1 MRIANII
8 EEGKLG
14 GPQVRICAV
23 AAALRGVVDT
33 TVIMPVENSEDFR
46 LRCEASGV
54 PYLTLPISRI
64 TKEWRVALR
73 YVLYFFLEVLRLV
86 QVLRNGKYDL
96 VHVSGGAWQYKGVIA
111 AKLAGAKVLWHLN
124 DTSLPPFLRAAFS
137 LMASLADG
145 YIYSAMRA
153 KEYYKSH
160 VAFGRPAYII
170 NPPVDTCFYS
180 AEQSFSADAEAL
192 DHLSGK
198 MIIGTIANVSPIKGL
213 EVLIDSAKILNKRF
227 DNLAFVVIGSI
238 STRQSAYYIQLQERA
253 KNLSVDNLYFVGA
266 RADIRPWLS
275 KFDVYV
281 CSSHSETGPMT
292 LWEAMAMEKAVVS
305 TDVGDVSMYVQ
316 DGESGFVVDVGDSD
330 AVVDRIARLIKDT
343 TLRQEFGKRARE
355 VAVRELDISR
365 CAERHLAAYCKTL
378 SR

>member
-23 AAALRGVVDT
+23 AAALRGQANT
-33 TVIMPVENSEDFR
+33 TVIMPVENSEAFR
-46 LRCEASGV
+46 LMCEASGV
-54 PYLTLPISRI
+54 PYLALPITGI
-64 TKEWRVALR
+64 TKEWRVAVR
-73 YVLYFFLEVLRLV
+73 YVLLFVPEVLRLL
-86 QVLRNGKYDL
+86 QVLKKGKYDL
-96 VHVSGGAWQYKGVIA
+96 VHISGGAWQYKGVIA
-111 AKLAGAKVLWHLN
+111 AKLARIKVLWHLN
-124 DTSLPPFLRAAFS
+124 DTFTPPFLRAAFS
-137 LMASLADG
+137 FMASLADG

-153 KEYYKSH
+153 KEYYKNH
-160 VAFGRPAYII
+160 VAFGRPSYII
-170 NPPVDTCFYS
+170 SPPVDTGLYS
-180 AEQSFSADAEAL
+180 VDQSFSAEDEAI

-198 MIIGTIANVSPIKGL
+198 IIIGTIANVSPIKGL
-213 EVLIDSAKILNKRF
+213 EVFIDSAKILNNRF

-238 STRQSAYYIQLQERA
+238 STRQFAYYIQLQARA
-253 KNLSVDNLYFVGA
+253 KSLSVDNLYFVGA
-266 RADIRPWLS
+266 RADVRPWLI

-292 LWEAMAMEKAVVS
+292 LWEAMAMERAVVS
-305 TDVGDVSMYVQ
+305 TDVGDVSLHVQ

-330 AVVDRIARLIKDT
+330 AAADRIARLVEDT
-343 TLRQEFGKRARE
+343 TLRQDFGKRARE